1 MSILYLMA
9 FLVLFDMSNNLL
21 KGGPPTGEKHE
32 RTPIAN
38 ETLKCLLRATCHLDW
53 IRPMP

>member
-1 MSILYLMA
+1 MA